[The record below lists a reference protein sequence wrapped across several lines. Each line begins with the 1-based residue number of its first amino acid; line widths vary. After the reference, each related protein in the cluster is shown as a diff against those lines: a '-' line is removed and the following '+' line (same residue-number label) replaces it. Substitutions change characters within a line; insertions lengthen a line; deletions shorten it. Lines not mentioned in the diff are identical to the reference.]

1 MKKNLIAL
9 AGLTMAATALP
20 AQVQPTVQQFQQP
33 GVIGNIGP
41 LVPRRTGGF
50 GALVTGSPVSAK
62 EVSKTVQTLGDG
74 TQLENSN
81 TARFY
86 RDSLG
91 RTRTESPDGGNIT
104 IMDPVAGVRLQ
115 LDATAKTAVRI
126 PMPGSGVAP
135 GVPGGG
141 VPGGRGRSMS
151 ANPSE
156 NGQDIS
162 AALDKLKIA
171 AAGLA
176 DEAKAKMQAEAAA
189 RGPAPH
195 REDLGFHSTNGVM
208 AQGTRSTMTIPQGQI
223 GNNRDIHVV
232 NEGWYSKDLQMM
244 VKTVNSDPRFG
255 VTTYELTDI
264 VQAEPDAALFQVP
277 AGFTLT
283 EAAGRGGRMGPG
295 R

>member
-1 MKKNLIAL
+1 
-9 AGLTMAATALP
+9 MAAIALP
-20 AQVQPTVQQFQQP
+20 AQVQPTVHQFQQP

-41 LVPRRTGGF
+41 VMARPAGGR

-74 TQLENSN
+74 TQLENSS
-81 TARFY
+81 TTRFY

-91 RTRTESPDGGNIT
+91 RTRTESQDGGNIT
-104 IMDPVAGVRLQ
+104 IVDPVAGVRLQ
-115 LDATAKTAVRI
+115 LNATAKTAVRI
-126 PMPGSGVAP
+126 PMPGEGGA
-135 GVPGGG
+135 PGGG

-151 ANPSE
+151 VTPSE

-162 AALDKLKIA
+162 ALLENLKA
-171 AAGLA
+171 TAVGLEY
-176 DEAKAKMQAEAAA
+176 EAKAKAEAAA
-189 RGPAPH
+189 AGRGAAPH
-195 REDLGFHSTNGVM
+195 KEDLGFHSTNGVM

-277 AGFTLT
+277 AGYTLT
-283 EAAGRGGRMGPG
+283 EVAGRGGRMGPG